1 MYRIGQ
7 EEIDAV
13 ARVINSGDL
22 FKINGGNRET
32 EHCEE
37 ELREIMKSKYSVLM
51 TSGLAAMT
59 SALIGMG
66 IGPGDNVI
74 VPAYTYI
81 ASAMAVVAVGA
92 IPVIC
97 EIDESLTV
105 SPEDVRRKITEH
117 TKAIIPVHIQG
128 YPCDMDSLKAIADE
142 YGLKILEDACQAD
155 GGSYK
160 GKRLGTIGDAGAF
173 SFNFFKV
180 ITAGEGG
187 ALVTDS
193 EEIFRKAMIYH
204 DSSAIAYF
212 GNQLDGIDEDSFC
225 GTEFRTDEIKSAIL
239 RVQLTKLDSILS
251 DLRKVKKAVTEKTGG
266 KLHIIRS
273 NDADGDCA
281 TTVTFMFDTAEKA
294 ESFAKAVGGVR
305 PIDTGKHVYSRW
317 TPIMKKRGA
326 SNSLMDPFRMEANR
340 GIIPEYSEDMCP
352 VTLDILSRTVHIGL
366 HPDMTDEEIAELC
379 GKCLKAAE

>member
-13 ARVINSGDL
+13 AKVIYSGEL
-22 FKINGGNRET
+22 FKVNGGTLRET
-32 EHCEE
+32 ENCEAE
-37 ELREIMKSKYSVLM
+37 MRKIFVTDHAILM

-66 IGPGDNVI
+66 IGPGDEVI

-92 IPVIC
+92 IPVLC
-97 EIDESLTV
+97 EVDESLTID
-105 SPEDVRRKITEH
+105 PEDIKKKISKN

-128 YPCDMDSLKAIADE
+128 YPCNMDAVCAVAKEHGI
-142 YGLKILEDACQAD
+142 KVLEDACQAD

-193 EEIFRKAMIYH
+193 EEIYRRAMIYH
-204 DSSAIAYF
+204 DASAIAYF

-225 GTEFRTDEIKSAIL
+225 GTEFRTDEIKAAIL
-239 RVQLTKLDSILS
+239 RVQLTKLDGILS
-251 DLRKVKKAVTEKTGG
+251 DLRKVKKSVVSALKDT
-266 KLHIIRS
+266 LDIIPS
-273 NDADGDCA
+273 NDEDGDCS
-281 TTVTFMFDTAEKA
+281 TTVTFSFETAEKA
-294 ESFAKAVGGVR
+294 EDFAKKVGGVR

-326 SNSLMDPFRMEANR
+326 FNPLMDPFKMEANKN
-340 GIIPEYSEDMCP
+340 IVPDYSEDMCP
-352 VTLDILSRTVHIGL
+352 RTLELLSKSVHVSL
-366 HPDMTDEEIAELC
+366 NPDWTDEKINELIN
-379 GKCLKAAE
+379 KCKAAK